1 MESGS
6 VVVDVPFESSVFF
19 FVFLGGPKTAHVYE
33 WVLISSGQM
42 ACVSSLNH
50 VPECWEDLQARLKRC
65 NCRNLAMLW
74 GWWFHRVLR
83 FQLLSG
89 YLT

>member
-19 FVFLGGPKTAHVYE
+19 VFLGGPKTDHVYE

-42 ACVSSLNH
+42 ACVCFILESCAGMLG
-50 VPECWEDLQARLKRC
+50 RL
-65 NCRNLAMLW
+65 A
-74 GWWFHRVLR
+74 G
-83 FQLLSG
+83 
-89 YLT
+89 